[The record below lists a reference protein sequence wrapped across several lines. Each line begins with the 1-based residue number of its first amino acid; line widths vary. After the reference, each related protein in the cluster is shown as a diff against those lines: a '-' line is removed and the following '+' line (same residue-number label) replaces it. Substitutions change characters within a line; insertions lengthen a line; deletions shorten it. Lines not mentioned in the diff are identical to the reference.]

1 MTNKLYRERLGGR
14 MLKIVGTNGRR
25 VEDEKILIDDKNKLT
40 KYGAAILL
48 LDILADIGL
57 FFLLSRIIKL
67 IKRKLEKAGK

>member
-1 MTNKLYRERLGGR
+1 

-57 FFLLSRIIKL
+57 FFCLAVSLN
-67 IKRKLEKAGK
+67 